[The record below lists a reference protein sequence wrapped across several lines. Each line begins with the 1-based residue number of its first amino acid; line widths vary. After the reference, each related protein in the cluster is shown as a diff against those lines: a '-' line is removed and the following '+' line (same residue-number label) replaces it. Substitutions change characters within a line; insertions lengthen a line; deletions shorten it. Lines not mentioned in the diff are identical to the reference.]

1 MRLREPFTE
10 IFGRKSKVALLRYLI
25 LHRGEATGRDLA
37 RSVGLDHKTCHDALR
52 DLDRNDI
59 VRRRRVGRAWFYQL
73 NHGFP
78 IIKDV
83 LEPLFAW
90 ERDLPDRFARDLRKE
105 LGPDALS
112 IFLFGSTAK
121 QTDVAESDIDLL
133 VVARDRAGL
142 RALDQRQDQ
151 ASSRLLKKYSRVPM
165 WGFMDVQE
173 FRRKFM
179 KGDRFLDEI
188 LRTGRHLA
196 GLRVQELLKHGRPTH
211 RRPKAS
217 RPLT

>member
-1 MRLREPFTE
+1 MRFRRPLDE
-10 IFGRKSKVALLRYLI
+10 ILGRRSKVALLRYLVNSG
-25 LHRGEATGRDLA
+25 RETTGRELA

-73 NHGFP
+73 NRGFP

-83 LEPLFAW
+83 LEPMFTW
-90 ERDLPDRFARDLRKE
+90 ERELPDRFARDLRKE
-105 LGPDALS
+105 FGRDALS

-133 VVARDRAGL
+133 IVARDRAGI
-142 RALDQRQDQ
+142 RALDQKQDG
-151 ASSRLLKKYSRVPM
+151 ASSRLLDKYSRVPM

-173 FRRKFM
+173 FQTKF
-179 KGDRFLDEI
+179 KNGDPFLSEI
-188 LRTGRHLA
+188 LRSGRHLA
-196 GLRVQELLKHGRPTH
+196 GLRVEELLQHGRPTH
-211 RRPKAS
+211 RRS
-217 RPLT
+217 GDRPS